1 MGLLA
6 RGNGLFGSPINI
18 EEAAA
23 ACVADCTGGE
33 GGEEVGVADLCR
45 RPRPL
50 TRLRL
55 TGDCAGVTWSP
66 LRRGRPLEGPRRQS
80 IIDKNHSTRSDDPC
94 PRAYSAHPSRSE
106 TIMQIIPRAE
116 PLQQQIARTS
126 RVPMAHRVT
135 SFRPR
140 TAGHR
145 PEYRLKLRPRPER

>member
-50 TRLRL
+50 TRFRL
-55 TGDCAGVTWSP
+55 TGIVQASLG
-66 LRRGRPLEGPRRQS
+66 LRC
-80 IIDKNHSTRSDDPC
+80 DAD
-94 PRAYSAHPSRSE
+94 
-106 TIMQIIPRAE
+106 
-116 PLQQQIARTS
+116 AR
-126 RVPMAHRVT
+126 
-135 SFRPR
+135 
-140 TAGHR
+140 
-145 PEYRLKLRPRPER
+145 